1 MNDQSKMIENFKVTG
16 NPEQARMKTL
26 IGDGTYMTISSSKC
40 GNECVIEVGDKYS
53 RNGKK
58 HTTKFVSD
66 GDFVRFFDLSLDSES
81 DTVIKT
87 TPINGCDLGRSCLD
101 LAMESVPAI
110 VSSLGIPTG
119 HIFVNNNRY
128 DTQCGDLSETEEK
141 NEGE

>member
-1 MNDQSKMIENFKVTG
+1 MSDQSKMIEKFKVTG
-16 NPEQARMKTL
+16 NPEQVRMKTL
-26 IGDGTYMTISSSKC
+26 IDDGTYMTISSSKC

-53 RNGKK
+53 RTGKK

-87 TPINGCDLGRSCLD
+87 TPIDGCDLGRSCLD
-101 LAMESVPAI
+101 LAIESVPGI
-110 VSSLGIPTG
+110 VSSLCIPTG

-128 DTQCGDLSETEEK
+128 DTHCGDLSETE
-141 NEGE
+141 